1 MAPIT
6 SSLCWSGMVESFLF
20 EGVGSER
27 KRTRIMMELFTVE
40 NLLALLTLTSLEIV
54 LGIDNVIFIAILC
67 GKLPASRQ
75 AQARSIGLFLAMFM
89 RIALLLAIGWV
100 MGLTKPLF
108 ALIGHEFTGRDLIL
122 FFGGLFLIAKA
133 TFEIHGKLEGEE
145 EAHAKKK
152 VAASFGSVLFQIV
165 LLDIVFSL
173 DSVITAVGMAN
184 EIAVMVA
191 AVVIAVAVM
200 MAFAGSVS
208 RFVEKH
214 PTFKMLA
221 LSFLLLIGVVLVA
234 DGLGTHV
241 AKGYIYF
248 AMGFSLFVELL
259 NLKARKQAPKPV
271 QLHESA

>member
-1 MAPIT
+1 M
-6 SSLCWSGMVESFLF
+6 L
-20 EGVGSER
+20 
-27 KRTRIMMELFTVE
+27 ELFTAE

-67 GKLPASRQ
+67 GKLPLSQQDR
-75 AQARSIGLFLAMFM
+75 ARKIGLFLAMFM

-108 ALIGHEFTGRDLIL
+108 ALFAHEFTGRDLIL

-133 TFEIHGKLEGEE
+133 TYEIHGKLEGEE
-145 EAHAKKK
+145 DAHATRK
-152 VAASFGSVLFQIV
+152 AGASFRSVLVQIM

-173 DSVITAVGMAN
+173 DSVITAVGMAR
-184 EIAVMVA
+184 EIAIMIA
-191 AVVIAVAVM
+191 AVVIAVGVM
-200 MAFAGSVS
+200 MAFAGPVS
-208 RFVEKH
+208 RFVDKH

-234 DGLGTHV
+234 DGLGRHIE
-241 AKGYIYF
+241 KGYIYF
-248 AMGFSLFVELL
+248 AMGFSLGVELL
-259 NLKARKQAPKPV
+259 NLKSRKGAPKPV